1 MADEQKPKTK
11 SFAARKDRVRLTL
24 LVYRKPGMSL
34 DEFHQYWKNQHAEL
48 FSSIAI
54 VKKNLLSYVQ
64 MREACAHVNEE
75 ASAQLKQVGFPVSDA
90 DGMAIFEAPS
100 YAMIAACFQDEEYQ
114 KIVVPDEENF
124 LDRGR
129 CFALAAELVPVL
141 DDAT

>member
-11 SFAARKDRVRLTL
+11 SFVARKDR
-24 LVYRKPGMSL
+24 
-34 DEFHQYWKNQHAEL
+34 YWKNQHAEL

-64 MREACAHVNEE
+64 AHVNEE

-100 YAMIAACFQDEEYQ
+100 YAMTAACFQDEEYQ

-129 CFALAAELVPVL
+129 CFALAADLVPVL